1 MTYESVEF
9 SIMDNPIYKK
19 IFMTIYGNEYKSK
32 KSSLSYFCKNEK
44 ELLEKT
50 NEEIII
56 RFIRDVCLGSFFK
69 QYGDYR
75 LPLNRREVQL
85 PFKLVNESLYILNP
99 EFAGEEHL
107 MVNRMV
113 ETEKKIEQLKNNI
126 TAPNSSMP
134 TQTSVYKGYKQD
146 KIEMRGDRAEM
157 SDFPLYLNTVAGGL
171 DRRDQTIGGFS
182 FVVKIYAVPVVE
194 IIG

>member
-19 IFMTIYGNEYKSK
+19 IFMTIYGNEYKSQ

-69 QYGDYR
+69 KYGDYR

-85 PFKLVNESLYILNP
+85 PFKLVNESLYIHNSL
-99 EFAGEEHL
+99 L
-107 MVNRMV
+107 LL
-113 ETEKKIEQLKNNI
+113 IEGSKEN
-126 TAPNSSMP
+126 
-134 TQTSVYKGYKQD
+134 
-146 KIEMRGDRAEM
+146 
-157 SDFPLYLNTVAGGL
+157 
-171 DRRDQTIGGFS
+171 
-182 FVVKIYAVPVVE
+182 VVE
-194 IIG
+194 YPCSRWFLVGADVSDEPNVVVDVRLF